1 MTAQD
6 HHRSTVAS
14 RLLIALALLAMT
26 AVATA
31 AEPVGRVI
39 STTGTVTAVDADNES
54 RAISRNDV
62 VFPGETIRTAPR
74 ARAQIRFIDDA
85 LVALRPRTHFEIED
99 YAEDDDSGSAVM
111 NLVQGALRAIS
122 GRIGNR
128 AGDDYRMNTP
138 TATVGIRG
146 TDYSLQYCDADCAG
160 DGRREGTYGR
170 VNDGGVEVSNAFG
183 SLDLDAGT
191 YFFIPDDGPPE
202 VLLTPPGGILDDV
215 DDEEGEPA
223 DEDTAA
229 DGADPGPVT
238 LVDADPTGEVDTG
251 AEEFRSGEQT
261 SEDDFTEVEREPEPE
276 PDAFAGLAATGHAG
290 RSGTS
295 VEADGDTYLA
305 PAEADVETDGEGR
318 FVAADMDL
326 KGPFSQFPD
335 LNASDMEEAEFGV
348 SEIGGTEVRW
358 GRWAGSFVVDG
369 SVYDGGVVWG
379 LVDSEDLA
387 TPAQLAELVG
397 LFEFGNPDGAL
408 AVGDDGSVWSWD
420 EFSMGFDFANPEGVF
435 LNSLALSEQGGTR
448 TVAFSDESGEFAT
461 DARFV
466 LFTSDDGPDLLLTGG
481 FFGEQADGVL
491 TTARIRD
498 DGVEITGTQILENL
512 TDPDDAEIQEIELE
526 GTLAYGLLGEF
537 TEPNGTNQI
546 AQRNLVD
553 TALASWFV
561 DSAGRLTRVVES
573 GGREG
578 GDLVTEFDGMTH
590 VDAGSLDALEARW
603 GRWTEGAVTRTD
615 DIGSTEI
622 AGDYM
627 YAYSELETPDQLGEL
642 TGSYAY
648 EHAGG
653 PMAVS
658 DVANEWSVEALRIAF
673 DLGGGFGELR
683 QFDLERAD
691 GLAMVEL
698 SSGFSGFTDDWNF
711 DLTGE
716 WFEEGDFAGE
726 AGGQI
731 NGRFI
736 GMNAEGALYTF
747 EVDLSEG
754 GFTGTPEEIESILG
768 TGVLEQGDPVFIGE

>member
-215 DDEEGEPA
+215 DEEEGEPA

-305 PAEADVETDGEGR
+305 PAEADVETDADGR
-318 FVAADMDL
+318 FVRADMDV
-326 KGPFSQFPD
+326 KGPFSHFPN

-435 LNSLALSEQGGTR
+435 LNTLALSEQGGAR

-466 LFTSDDGPDLLLTGG
+466 LFTSNDGPDLLLTGG
-481 FFGEQADGVL
+481 FFGDQADGVL
-491 TTARIRD
+491 TTARIRM
-498 DGVEITGTQILENL
+498 DGLEISGTQILENL
-512 TDPDDAEIQEIELE
+512 TDPDDAELQEFELE
-526 GTLAYGLLGEF
+526 GTLAYGLLGET
-537 TEPNGTNQI
+537 TELEGG
-546 AQRNLVD
+546 ADFADRNVID
-553 TALASWFV
+553 TASATVVV
-561 DSAGRLTRVVES
+561 DSSGRLIRVVES
-573 GGREG
+573 TEV
-578 GDLVTEFDGMTH
+578 GDRTTEFEGMTH
-590 VDAGSLDALEARW
+590 VDADSLDALEARW
-603 GRWTEGAVTRTD
+603 GRWTEGTVTRTLEGRD
-615 DIGSTEI
+615 LADVE
-622 AGDYM
+622 GDYM
-627 YAYSELETPDQLGEL
+627 YAYSELDPTTPNQLGALEGTFL
-642 TGSYAY
+642 Y

-658 DVANEWSVEALRIAF
+658 DAGNEWSIDALAIEF
-673 DLGGGFGELR
+673 GIFGSTIGSGEVLEFVLGE
-683 QFDLERAD
+683 AD
-691 GLAMVEL
+691 GPASVVL
-698 SSGFSGFTDDWNF
+698 SSESNPEMDLDGWNF
-711 DLTGE
+711 TLDGNLLV
-716 WFEEGDFAGE
+716 EGDSVGG

-731 NGRFI
+731 DGRFI
-736 GMNAEGALYTF
+736 GVDAEGALYSF
-747 EVDLSEG
+747 DVNIG
-754 GFTGTPEEIESILG
+754 EIESILG